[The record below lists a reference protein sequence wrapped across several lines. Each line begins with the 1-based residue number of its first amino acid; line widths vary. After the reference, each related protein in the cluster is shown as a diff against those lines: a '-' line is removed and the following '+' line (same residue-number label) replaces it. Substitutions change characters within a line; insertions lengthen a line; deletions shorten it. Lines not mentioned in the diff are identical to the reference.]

1 MLHDDIKSQIKEAM
15 LAKDSVRLEVLRG
28 LSSAFTNELVAKG
41 KTPQDKLTD
50 EEAIAVISRTA
61 KQRKDAISQF
71 EGAGRQDLADEDKA
85 QLAVLEKFLP
95 EMMGEDE
102 VSKIVIAKRDSM
114 GITDPTKKGML
125 MAEVMKELKGK
136 ADGAV
141 VKKVVDL
148 LFN

>member
-85 QLAVLEKFLP
+85 QLAILEKFLP
-95 EMMGEDE
+95 EMMSEDE
-102 VSKIVIAKRDSM
+102 VAKIVTAKRDSM
-114 GITDPTKKGML
+114 GINEQKKKGML

-136 ADGAV
+136 ADGMV
-141 VKKVVDL
+141 VKKVVDS

>member
-114 GITDPTKKGML
+114 EITDPTKKGML

-141 VKKVVDL
+141 VKKVVDS

>member
-1 MLHDDIKSQIKEAM
+1 LK
-15 LAKDSVRLEVLRG
+15 LLRG

-85 QLAVLEKFLP
+85 QLAILEKFLP
-95 EMMGEDE
+95 EMMSEDE
-102 VSKIVIAKRDSM
+102 VAKIVTAKRDSM

-136 ADGAV
+136 ADGMV
-141 VKKVVDL
+141 VKKVVDS

>member
-1 MLHDDIKSQIKEAM
+1 M

-85 QLAVLEKFLP
+85 QLAILGNSYQK
-95 EMMGEDE
+95 
-102 VSKIVIAKRDSM
+102 
-114 GITDPTKKGML
+114 
-125 MAEVMKELKGK
+125 
-136 ADGAV
+136 
-141 VKKVVDL
+141 
-148 LFN
+148 

>member
-85 QLAVLEKFLP
+85 QLAILEKFLP
-95 EMMGEDE
+95 EMMSEDE
-102 VSKIVIAKRDSM
+102 VAKIVTAKRDSM

-136 ADGAV
+136 ADGMV
-141 VKKVVDL
+141 VKKVVDS

>member
-95 EMMGEDE
+95 EMMGEEE

-141 VKKVVDL
+141 VKKVVDS

>member
-136 ADGAV
+136 ADGSV
-141 VKKVVDL
+141 VKKVVDS